1 MWKFLQFRSTWDPT
15 FPGGRRGRPFWQV
28 ATRPCAPAVGAWV
41 IIRDHWLDE
50 SSSLS
55 GSKMMRRKICIILV
69 AKFWFQGFYVEASH
83 PSWLASLSSMFVK
96 AWAWKERQSGNLEL
110 GIRWEFWKKIFCW
123 DILTYDWDIFTGIF
137 WLGYFDFFF
146 VEGFFLIGI
155 FWLMIVGLFD
165 PLWVDILGVHSRV
178 MKV

>member
-41 IIRDHWLDE
+41 VIRDHWLDE

-83 PSWLASLSSMFVK
+83 PSWLASLSNMFVK

-110 GIRWEFWKKIFCW
+110 GIRWEFWKKDILLGYFDLWLGYFHW
-123 DILTYDWDIFTGIF
+123 DILIGIF
-137 WLGYFDFFF
+137 WLFLRGR
-146 VEGFFLIGI
+146 FFLIGI

-165 PLWVDILGVHSRV
+165 PLWVDILGVHSESHGV
-178 MKV
+178 